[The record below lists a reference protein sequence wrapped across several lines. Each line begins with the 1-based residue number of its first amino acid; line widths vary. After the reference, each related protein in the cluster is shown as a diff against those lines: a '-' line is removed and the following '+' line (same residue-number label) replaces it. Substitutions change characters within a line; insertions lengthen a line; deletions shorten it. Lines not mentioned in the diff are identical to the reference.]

1 MYKSIGVKTVSDY
14 IEYLKELGL
23 KNKFIRDYTNGI
35 LARGGIDGM
44 FSLQTHIYQN
54 PNDLDLN
61 DLNIQ
66 IIISIHYLTQN
77 DNEKRVEKW
86 N

>member
-1 MYKSIGVKTVSDY
+1 
-14 IEYLKELGL
+14 
-23 KNKFIRDYTNGI
+23 
-35 LARGGIDGM
+35 M